1 MLKKP
6 RSRARVVL
14 VKHDGDCP
22 FYRARE
28 LAAMLGVKLDTLRK
42 WRVQGKGP
50 AFVQETRRT
59 IVYRKSAV
67 QAWLAQAEQRVQTV
81 EPRRKRKPNTTPVQE
96 SNDVNA

>member
-1 MLKKP
+1 MP
-6 RSRARVVL
+6 RKTRTHARPIL
-14 VKHDGDCP
+14 VRHDGECP
-22 FYRARE
+22 FYKARE

-50 AFVQETRRT
+50 AFVKETRRT

-81 EPRRKRKPNTTPVQE
+81 EPRRKKKPNSTPSQE
-96 SNDVNA
+96 SADVTA